1 MRKYELTV
9 IFPAKEDVIKEG
21 TEAVKAELAKQNAT
35 IVKEDDM
42 NERELAYE
50 IKKNKRG
57 HYFLFTI
64 EIDPANIS
72 PAEKTF
78 LLTPS
83 LLKFLFVRVDA

>member
-9 IFPAKEDVIKEG
+9 IFPAKDDVIKDG
-21 TEAVKAELAKQNAT
+21 KEAVRAELAKRNAT

-57 HYFLFTI
+57 HYILFTLQM
-64 EIDPANIS
+64 EPTEVM
-72 PAEKTF
+72 PTEKVF

-83 LLKFLFVRVDA
+83 ILKFLFVHVEE

>member
-1 MRKYELTV
+1 MRKYELTA

-21 TEAVKAELAKQNAT
+21 NEAVRAELAKHNAT

-57 HYFLFTI
+57 H
-64 EIDPANIS
+64 
-72 PAEKTF
+72 
-78 LLTPS
+78 
-83 LLKFLFVRVDA
+83 